1 MSERMLIFLCA
12 VLLFL
17 ASLIGGAWFYHRR
30 SRLSETTWE
39 TLLGRLIAVD
49 RNSVEK
55 IALDAINETGERRQD
70 EYAMGLDP
78 EEVWHLI
85 GGLEGVE
92 ALEHNS
98 MVLIDMASYVEKW
111 YPEAL
116 ETADELRLSAREIEW
131 HVSRLRAA
139 SENGK
144 LEILFHTFAQDAVA
158 SYYMMTRNLL
168 SLYQR
173 GNFEMLADLERS
185 I

>member
-1 MSERMLIFLCA
+1 MNGRMA
-12 VLLFL
+12 LFL
-17 ASLIGGAWFYHRR
+17 FAVIVFIALLAAVAWYYYR
-30 SRLSETTWE
+30 SKAPETTWE
-39 TLLGRLIAVD
+39 ILLSRLIAVD

-55 IALDAINETGERRQD
+55 IALDAINEAGERRQD
-70 EYAMGLDP
+70 EYAMDLDP

-85 GGLEGVE
+85 GGLEGIE

-98 MVLIDMASYVEKW
+98 KVLIDMASYVEKS

-144 LEILFHTFAQDAVA
+144 LEILFHTYAQDAVA

-168 SLYQR
+168 AMYRR
-173 GNFEMLADLERS
+173 GNFEMLADLQRA